1 MMTKYTA
8 KLILLLFVGFWISSC
23 ADPRSA
29 PATAPDPAHTETITL
44 WNSEPSNGDTVTAH
58 FVVSAPL
65 AAINQ
70 PGVDQPARLT
80 IAAYVR
86 PDSDNAWYETIVN
99 DTFPE
104 WEDILIRYLVAIEA
118 QQGILDS
125 VTAVRALCDSL
136 PAECPDDTSGLI
148 GAENG
153 ALEIQGIYQDSV
165 GAAVADT
172 TALGERRDSLG
183 LVLDDRYTLAM
194 WFDNDTSKVYPL
206 ARILEDGRIASQG
219 IYLAET
225 NSTTG
230 LKGRGFQLDL
240 ASFEAADLDNPNRPI
255 EINWAVCFGPD
266 RPCLSEG
273 THTLRA
279 LATGS
284 ESYITAAI
292 ILVYAEE
299 QP

>member
-1 MMTKYTA
+1 MTIKNQT
-8 KLILLLFVGFWISSC
+8 KFILLLFAGLLISSC

-29 PATAPDPAHTETITL
+29 PATAPDSAHSETITL
-44 WNSEPSNGDTVTAH
+44 WNNEPSNGDTVAAQ

-65 AAINQ
+65 AAIHQ

-86 PDSDNAWYETIVN
+86 PDNDNAWYEAIVN

-104 WEDILIRYLVAIEA
+104 WESTFIRFLVAIEA

-136 PAECPDDTSGLI
+136 PAECPTDTSGLI
-148 GAENG
+148 GAESD
-153 ALEIQGIYQDSV
+153 ALGIQSLYQDSLAV
-165 GAAVADT
+165 AVADT
-172 TALGERRDSLG
+172 TALGDRRDSLG

-194 WFDNDTSKVYPL
+194 WFDNDTSTVYPL
-206 ARILEDGRIASQG
+206 GRILADGRLAAQG

-225 NSTTG
+225 NSSTG

-240 ASFEAADLDNPNRPI
+240 ASFEAADLDNPGRPI
-255 EINWAVCFGPD
+255 EINWTVCFGPD

-279 LATGS
+279 LVTGS